1 MARGALIGGIVVAV
15 LVLALWVLQRRL
27 IYLPTGDP
35 GPPPPGWTGASVST
49 SDGIDLGL
57 WHRAPVDAVPV
68 VVVFNGNAG
77 NRGDRIALGSA
88 LAREGFGVVLFDY
101 RGYGGNP
108 GAPSEDGLGLDAAAV
123 AAFARS
129 TYPGNRLLFFGESL
143 GAAVAVGAASTSPPD
158 GVVLRSPFTNLA
170 DAASANYFGVP
181 LGWFL
186 WDDYPT
192 IDRMP
197 TLEAPVTVVAGTNDG
212 IVPIE
217 QSRRVFDAA
226 AEPVD
231 WVAIEGA
238 GHNDPVLSS
247 GPDVIDAVV
256 RLADALDS

>member
-15 LVLALWVLQRRL
+15 LVLVLWVFQRRL

-35 GPPPPGWTGASVST
+35 GSPPPGWADASVTT
-49 SDGIDLGL
+49 SDGIELGL
-57 WHRAPVDAVPV
+57 WHRAPVDGAPV

-101 RGYGGNP
+101 RGYGENG
-108 GAPSEDGLGLDAAAV
+108 GAPSEDGLALDAAAV

-143 GAAVAVGAASTSPPD
+143 GAAVAVGAASASPPD
-158 GVVLRSPFTNLA
+158 GVVLRSPFTTLA
-170 DAASANYFGVP
+170 DAASANYFGTP

-197 TLEAPVTVVAGTNDG
+197 NLETPVTVVAGTRDG

-217 QSRRVFDAA
+217 QSRRVYEAA
-226 AEPVD
+226 AQPIE

-238 GHNDPVLSS
+238 GHNDAVLSS
-247 GPDVIDAVV
+247 GPEVVAAVV
-256 RLADALDS
+256 RLGDSLDR